1 MQKKFFL
8 CVFFLAVFID
18 LVAISVDN
26 RSIQFIVKPLI
37 LVSLILYFI
46 FQSGKGER
54 NLRNYLGGGLL
65 FSLFGDI
72 FLMFDTDPPFFLYG
86 LSAFLLAHIFYI
98 IFFYSILRK
107 EKVHA
112 ALFLFILVAIYY
124 SALIFILYP
133 VLGEMKLPVLIYG
146 FIISTMFVL
155 ALHMTRMKYSLAGK
169 WMAAGASFFVLS
181 DSMLAFNKFYQ
192 AFPLAGIFIMLSY
205 AAAQFCILT
214 GGLYYLNKKVK
225 IQI

>member
-8 CVFFLAVFID
+8 FVFFLAVFID
-18 LVAISVDN
+18 LVAISVEN
-26 RSIQFIVKPLI
+26 RSIQLIVKPLI
-37 LVSLILYFI
+37 LVSLILYFLS
-46 FQSGKGER
+46 QSGKGEK

-65 FSLFGDI
+65 FSLLGDI
-72 FLMFDTDPPFFLYG
+72 LLMFDTDPQFFLYG

-98 IFFYSILRK
+98 LFFYSILRK
-107 EKVHA
+107 EKILPA
-112 ALFLFILVAIYY
+112 TLLFILVAIYY

-133 VLGEMKLPVLIYG
+133 VLGEMKLPVLVYG
-146 FIISTMFVL
+146 FIISIMFVL
-155 ALHMTRMKYSLAGK
+155 ALHMPRMEFNVTGK

-181 DSMLAFNKFYQ
+181 DSLLAFNKFYL

-225 IQI
+225 IKI